1 MSFKPCS
8 LVLIGAGELGSR
20 HLQSMASLPDSCI
33 DVVEPDALSVEKARQ
48 RLSQVQV
55 NAAHI
60 RFFQSIQ
67 QLSAQYDLALIATG
81 AAVRFELSQQ
91 LLRHAKVRYLL
102 LEKVLFQR
110 PEHYAQMQALLEQ
123 NQVQA
128 YVNCPRRCYPLYQQL
143 KPLAGRKPL
152 VMQVKGNL
160 WGMACNSIHFIDL
173 VSFLT
178 SESLQ
183 SVDASQLEQRLQS
196 KRAGYLEVTG
206 GLRCFF
212 SQGSELILRCTAD
225 EQAAISVSIE
235 YSSVDGRF
243 DIDEVKG
250 TVHKTGDAEPLL
262 RNMPMLYQSQ
272 LTAAVVSDLLDS
284 GHCSLTPF
292 VESSALHL
300 PLIHSLLAY
309 FRQESAELEHCPIT

>member
-1 MSFKPCS
+1 MSQQQYS

-20 HLQSMASLPDSCI
+20 HLQSMASLPGCCI

-48 RLSQVQV
+48 RLAQVQV
-55 NAAHI
+55 NAAQI
-60 RFFQSIQ
+60 RFFQSTE
-67 QLSAQYDLALIATG
+67 QLSTQYDLALIATG
-81 AAVRFELSQQ
+81 AAVRFELSQE
-91 LLRHAKVRYLL
+91 LLRRAKVRYLL

-110 PEHYAQMQALLEQ
+110 PEHYAHMQILLEQ
-123 NQVQA
+123 YQVQA
-128 YVNCPRRCYPLYQQL
+128 YVNCPRRCYPLYQHL
-143 KPLAGRKPL
+143 KPLAGRKPMI
-152 VMQVKGNL
+152 MQVQGNL

-173 VSFLT
+173 VAFLT

-206 GLRCFF
+206 GLHCVF

-225 EQAAISVSIE
+225 EQAPISVSIE
-235 YSSVDGRF
+235 YSSADGRF

-250 TVHKTGDAEPLL
+250 TVHKAGNAEPLL
-262 RNMPMLYQSQ
+262 RHMPMLYQSK
-272 LTAAVVSDLLDS
+272 LTAAIVSDLLGS
-284 GHCSLTPF
+284 GRCCLTPF
-292 VESSALHL
+292 AESSALHL

-309 FRQESAELEHCPIT
+309 FRQESAQLQHCPIT

>member
-1 MSFKPCS
+1 MTQPQYS

-20 HLQSMASLPDSCI
+20 HLQSMASLPDCCI
-33 DVVEPDALSVEKARQ
+33 DVVEPDALSVEKAKQ
-48 RLSQVQV
+48 RLAQVHV

-60 RFFQSIQ
+60 RFFQSIA
-67 QLSAQYDLALIATG
+67 QLSLQYDLALIATG
-81 AAVRFELSQQ
+81 AAVRFELSKE
-91 LLRHAKVRYLL
+91 LLRRAKVRYLL
-102 LEKVLFQR
+102 LEKVLFQH
-110 PEHYAQMQALLEQ
+110 PEHYAQMQKLLEQ
-123 NQVQA
+123 HQVQA
-128 YVNCPRRCYPLYQQL
+128 YVNCPRRCYPLYRQL
-143 KPLAGRKPL
+143 KAGTVGKPL
-152 VMQVKGNL
+152 VMQVQGNL

-173 VSFLT
+173 LAFLT
-178 SESLQ
+178 SEALQ

-196 KRAGYLEVTG
+196 KRASYLEVTG
-206 GLRCFF
+206 HLHCVF

-225 EQAAISVSIE
+225 EQAPISVSIQ
-235 YSSVDGRF
+235 YSCAEGRF

-272 LTAAVVSDLLDS
+272 LTAGVVNDLLGS

-292 VESSALHL
+292 AESSALHL

-309 FRQESAELEHCPIT
+309 FRQESAQLQHCPIT

>member
-1 MSFKPCS
+1 MSLKHCS

-20 HLQSMASLPDSCI
+20 HLQSMASLSGSFI

-48 RLSQVQV
+48 RLAQVQV

-60 RFFQSIQ
+60 RFFQSID

-81 AAVRFELSQQ
+81 AAVRFELSQE
-91 LLRHAKVRYLL
+91 LLRRAKVRYLL
-102 LEKVLFQR
+102 LEKVLFQH
-110 PEHYAQMQALLEQ
+110 PEHYAQMHKLLEQ
-123 NQVQA
+123 YQVQA

-143 KPLAGRKPL
+143 KAGAVGKPL
-152 VMQVKGNL
+152 VMQVQGNL

-173 VSFLT
+173 VAFLT

-183 SVDASQLEQRLQS
+183 SVDASQLGQRLQS
-196 KRAGYLEVTG
+196 KRAGYLEVSG
-206 GLRCFF
+206 RLHCIF

-225 EQAAISVSIE
+225 EQAPISVSIQ

-243 DIDEVKG
+243 DIDEAKG
-250 TVHKTGDAEPLL
+250 TVHKTGDIEPLL

-272 LTAAVVSDLLDS
+272 LTAAVVSDLLGS
-284 GHCSLTPF
+284 GHCYLTPF
-292 VESSALHL
+292 AESSALHL

-309 FRQESAELEHCPIT
+309 FRQESAELQHCPIT